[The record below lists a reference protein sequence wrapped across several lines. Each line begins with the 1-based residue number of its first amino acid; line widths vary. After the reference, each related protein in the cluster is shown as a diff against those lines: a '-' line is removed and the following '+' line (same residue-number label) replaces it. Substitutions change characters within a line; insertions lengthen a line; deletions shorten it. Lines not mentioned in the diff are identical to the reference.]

1 MAIVKFGITERGD
14 VAFDDSWIAPVRR
27 GDVSAAVLIS
37 KGMPTPSGMEAM
49 LEMKDRLIF
58 HATTTGFGGTVIEPN
73 VAPAES
79 RLKEVAEFCRRGFPM
94 EHVVIRVDPMIPTPK
109 GIARAET
116 VIRRAYEL
124 GFRRFRYSWMDVY
137 GHVKARFLQAGLPVP
152 PSIREADPGLVRGFV
167 DEFCQK
173 YEARGCTFESCAES
187 NRHQTGC
194 ISKRDFEIC
203 GLDPEEASGKS
214 QQRAACLCCGNKT
227 ELLHHRGRC
236 PHNCL
241 YCYWR

>member
-1 MAIVKFGITERGD
+1 MEIVKFGITERGD

-37 KGMPTPSGMEAM
+37 KGMPTPFGMEAM

-58 HATTTGFGGTVIEPN
+58 HATTTGFGGTILEPN
-73 VAPAES
+73 VAPADN
-79 RLKEVAEFCRRGFPM
+79 RLKKVAEFCHRGFPM
-94 EHVVIRVDPMIPTPK
+94 NHVVIRVDPMIPTPK
-109 GIARAET
+109 GIARAEN
-116 VIRRAYEL
+116 VIQQAYEL
-124 GFRRFRYSWMDVY
+124 GFRRFRYSWIDVY
-137 GHVKARFLQAGLPVP
+137 RHVKTRFLQAGLPIP
-152 PSIREADPGLVRGFV
+152 LSIREADLKLVSSFI
-167 DEFCQK
+167 DEFCAS
-173 YEARGCTFESCAES
+173 YEAHGCRFESCAEN

-203 GLDPEEASGKS
+203 GLDPKEAYGKS
-214 QQRAACLCCGNKT
+214 QQRTACLCCGNKT